1 MANVGEFTMTEA
13 VTDSEEAAG
22 EREFPRAAAAA
33 AAAGGLAMG
42 GHARAVLMTKKGE
55 GRPDGREKGDL
66 VTIFVEIG
74 GGFI

>member
-13 VTDSEEAAG
+13 ETDSEEAAG

-33 AAAGGLAMG
+33 AAAG

-66 VTIFVEIG
+66 VTISVEIG